1 MRKMSAQ
8 TSRRLLL
15 IVSLILVAVIGC
27 QILYSAGIVG
37 NKEKGE
43 EFPSAVGDLSKD
55 GYTLTR
61 TVILS
66 RHSIRSPLSGNGSTL
81 GTITP
86 HEWFSWSSAPSEL
99 SLKGTVLET
108 EMGEYFRKWMEK
120 EGLIPENYIPGEG
133 EVRIYSNSKQR
144 TIATARC
151 FASGLFPVGD
161 VTVEHHGEYDT
172 MDPVF
177 NPVLTFMTDEYAQ
190 DIKKEIFDLYGE
202 EFGLLGENFALLD
215 KVLDTE
221 KSEAFAGGSFS
232 GFTTDDIDFSFE
244 NGSEPRTTGS
254 LKTGCQAADALVL
267 QLYEEKDPEA
277 AAFGEKL
284 SFTDW
289 QKISYIKDLYVDALF
304 STPLVSVNVANPLL
318 KELYLEMTAEGRKI
332 SFLCGHDSS
341 LASVTAALGV
351 AEYTL
356 PSSVEQKT
364 PIGSK
369 LVFCRWENSS
379 GEAFWSIDIVY
390 QTTQQLRD
398 MPILTPEAGPAVYPL
413 ILEGVMMN
421 EDGMYREDALF
432 ERFMEAID
440 AYDELMEK
448 YAPESGSE
456 DAA

>member
-27 QILYSAGIVG
+27 QILYSAGIAG

-151 FASGLFPVGD
+151 FSSGLFPVGD
-161 VTVEHHGEYDT
+161 VTVEHHGEYET
-172 MDPVF
+172 MDH
-177 NPVLTFMTDEYAQ
+177 
-190 DIKKEIFDLYGE
+190 ICFDGSAAVIPLW
-202 EFGLLGENFALLD
+202 LW
-215 KVLDTE
+215 T
-221 KSEAFAGGSFS
+221 GG
-232 GFTTDDIDFSFE
+232 
-244 NGSEPRTTGS
+244 NGSLCPVRGGTVRHGWHCPR
-254 LKTGCQAADALVL
+254 
-267 QLYEEKDPEA
+267 
-277 AAFGEKL
+277 
-284 SFTDW
+284 
-289 QKISYIKDLYVDALF
+289 
-304 STPLVSVNVANPLL
+304 
-318 KELYLEMTAEGRKI
+318 
-332 SFLCGHDSS
+332 
-341 LASVTAALGV
+341 
-351 AEYTL
+351 
-356 PSSVEQKT
+356 
-364 PIGSK
+364 
-369 LVFCRWENSS
+369 
-379 GEAFWSIDIVY
+379 
-390 QTTQQLRD
+390 
-398 MPILTPEAGPAVYPL
+398 
-413 ILEGVMMN
+413 
-421 EDGMYREDALF
+421 
-432 ERFMEAID
+432 
-440 AYDELMEK
+440 
-448 YAPESGSE
+448 
-456 DAA
+456 